1 MRPVRPALTL
11 WFQSRRRFEGI
22 GFFVVDFA
30 FQTVAF
36 LLIVLRGSI
45 PDWISIVVANG
56 LIVAGAILGYM
67 GLERFVDKR
76 SSQVHNFI
84 VMAVF
89 VAIHTYFAFFQ
100 PNLAIRNLNVTIAG
114 LIICF
119 RCMWLLLY
127 RVEAGMRPFTWGVG
141 LVFGGHCLLS
151 LLRIGDFFWGGD
163 PGNEFLKPGIFEP
176 LVLICYQ
183 LLLILLACG
192 LVLMV
197 NKRLFADIQTEQEKF
212 SKAFHSSSYA
222 LTLTRL
228 SDGQI
233 VEVNEGFV
241 NITGYPAAE
250 VLGQTTVGLHIWD
263 RQEDRMAVVK
273 ELSEKGKVHG
283 REFTFRKRSGEV
295 LTGLFSADVIY
306 INNEAFVLSSISDI
320 TERKMGEMEGE
331 RLIHAL
337 QEALAKV
344 KRLSGMLPICASC
357 KKIRDDQGYWNQIEV
372 YIRDHSEAEFSHGI
386 CPECMQ
392 KTVSGI
398 RYRRWRIQNR
408 GLKGEEGRVKK
419 GVYRYGSQKWIEN
432 QQMRR

>member
-1 MRPVRPALTL
+1 MLLDMRTVLLSSVVTDIMCVLFALML
-11 WFQSRRRFEGI
+11 WVQSRRRFEGI
-22 GFFVVDFA
+22 GFFVVDFS
-30 FQTVAF
+30 FQTVALF
-36 LLIVLRGSI
+36 LIALRGTI
-45 PDWISIVVANG
+45 PDYISMVLAHV
-56 LIVAGAILGYM
+56 LIISGAMLGYM
-67 GLERFVDKR
+67 GLERFCDKKT
-76 SSQVHNFI
+76 SQVHNYI
-84 VMAVF
+84 MMTAF
-89 VAIHTYFAFFQ
+89 VLVHTYFSLVQ
-100 PNLAIRNLNVTIAG
+100 PSLAVRNLNTSIAL

-119 RCMWLLLY
+119 QCMWLLLY
-127 RVEAGMRPFTWGVG
+127 RVETAMRPLTVGVG
-141 LVFGGHCLLS
+141 FVFGGYCLMS
-151 LLRIGDFFWGGD
+151 GLRIAAFSFGGD
-163 PGNEFLKPGIFEP
+163 PGNDYLKPGIFEP

-212 SKAFHSSSYA
+212 SKAFHSSPYA

-241 NITGYPAAE
+241 NIAGYPAPE
-250 VLGQTTVGLHIWD
+250 VLGQTTVGLHVWD
-263 RQEDRMAVVK
+263 RQEDRVAVFK
-273 ELSEKGKVHG
+273 ELSEKGKIHG
-283 REFTFRKRSGEV
+283 REFPFRKRSGEV

-357 KKIRDDQGYWNQIEV
+357 KKIRDDQGYWTQIEA

-386 CPECMQ
+386 CPECMKKLYPEFCKEDSEL
-392 KTVSGI
+392 KTGD
-398 RYRRWRIQNR
+398 
-408 GLKGEEGRVKK
+408 
-419 GVYRYGSQKWIEN
+419 
-432 QQMRR
+432 